1 MDNDRDMIKAFIVAV
16 SFIGAVLMVLVAVA
30 WRWW

>member
-1 MDNDRDMIKAFIVAV
+1 MDNDSDMIKAFIVAV
-16 SFIGAVLMVLVAVA
+16 SFIGAVLMILVAIA